1 MLAARKRILLFGLLL
16 LLAGIAAVF
25 LTAPEPQNKYMQTRT
40 FPVMG
45 TIGKITV
52 SAENPET
59 VEKALNL
66 AQDTVRKIEGICN
79 IFDPESEL
87 SRLNRD
93 ASEREVV
100 CSPLLW
106 ELLNE
111 AERFY
116 RLSGGAFDATV
127 RPLMKLWGFHR
138 KRSSLPSETEIEQ
151 IRKIVGW
158 DKVLLNPERKSVF
171 FRVKGVSID
180 LGGIA
185 KGFALD
191 KAAEKIRSS
200 GQCSAVLNL
209 GGNILCIAQK
219 NQRSF
224 HIGIRDPLSPDRIFE
239 TLEMRNQ
246 AIATSGNY
254 ERYVVIDGKHYTHIM
269 DPRTGKPV
277 QDMLSVTVRTLR
289 GVDSDALSTVLFVK
303 GTDFA
308 PEICRI
314 FPDTGVIA
322 VRRSTE
328 NPSGTKISRY
338 GTLAQK
344 K

>member
-1 MLAARKRILLFGLLL
+1 MIIRKKRIFLFGLFL
-16 LLAGIAAVF
+16 LLAGIGAVF
-25 LTAPEPQNKYMQTRT
+25 QAVPRSPEKHMQTRT

-45 TIGKITV
+45 TIGKFTV
-52 SAENPET
+52 SAESPET
-59 VEKALNL
+59 VENALNL
-66 AQDTVRKIEGICN
+66 AQNAVRKIESTCN

-87 SRLNRD
+87 SKLNRN
-93 ASEREVV
+93 AFENEVV

-116 RLSGGAFDATV
+116 RLSGGAFDAAV
-127 RPLMKLWGFHR
+127 RPLMKLWGFYR
-138 KRSSLPSETEIEQ
+138 KRSALPSGEEIAQ
-151 IRKIVGW
+151 IRKTVGW
-158 DKVLLNPERKSVF
+158 DKVSLNPENRSVRF
-171 FRVKGVSID
+171 LVKGVSID

-191 KAAEKIRSS
+191 KAAEKIRLS
-200 GQCSAVLNL
+200 GSCSAVLNL

-219 NQRSF
+219 NQRPF
-224 HIGIRDPLSPDRIFE
+224 RIGVRDPLSPDRIFE
-239 TLEMRNQ
+239 TLEMRSQ

-254 ERYVVIDGKHYTHIM
+254 ERYVVISGRHYTHIM
-269 DPRTGKPV
+269 DPRTGEPV
-277 QDMLSVTVRTLR
+277 QNMLSVTVRTPR

-303 GTDFA
+303 GEDFA
-308 PEICRI
+308 PEICRL

-328 NPSGTKISRY
+328 NPSGIRISRY
-338 GTLAQK
+338 GTLTR
-344 K
+344 